1 MEFHQGMRYEKA
13 CRLSNTSH
21 SEIAPALSLP
31 LLPVCFGALDQ
42 RRGLSRQE
50 APELAGAARWSDRV
64 EVLDQA
70 SVIADML
77 HSCDVSYL

>member
-1 MEFHQGMRYEKA
+1 MEFHQGIGYEKA

-31 LLPVCFGALDQ
+31 LLPVCYGASDQ
-42 RRGLSRQE
+42 RLGLSDE
-50 APELAGAARWSDRV
+50 ADERGGARWSDRA

-70 SVIADML
+70 GTIADL
-77 HSCDVSYL
+77 LQNCDVSYL